1 MKSIELTQS
10 QIKALQSGATMFL
23 FPIKLQG
30 FTMLE
35 RNEFK
40 EITCEHCGTIM
51 YASYSYI
58 CPNCEGSMCY
68 RNFPLHK
75 GDKDIFVQE
84 EFTTDSDEEYGIN
97 DELVYYSDTEDYWFG
112 THEDNPQKYRNQ
124 WQPASKMTKEQSRYS
139 FNECIDAKA
148 IRVQDWMKYL
158 NTKNKKAIESFTFH
172 VSNEPISQKRR
183 RAFES
188 FYNQQLKEQNI
199 NRTYEDNDYIF
210 LVEFA

>member
-1 MKSIELTQS
+1 MNKSIELTQS
-10 QIKALQSGATMFL
+10 QIKALQSGATMFI

-30 FTMLE
+30 FTMYE

-40 EITCEHCGTIM
+40 EITCENCGHIM
-51 YASYSYI
+51 YAIYSYI

-68 RNFPLHK
+68 RNFPLHR

-124 WQPASKMTKEQSRYS
+124 WLPASKMTKEQSRYS
-139 FNECIDAKA
+139 FNECIDV
-148 IRVQDWMKYL
+148 RVVRAQEINIKDIPKIQTEMWMFDDW
-158 NTKNKKAIESFTFH
+158 
-172 VSNEPISQKRR
+172 
-183 RAFES
+183 
-188 FYNQQLKEQNI
+188 YNQQMKEQNI
-199 NRTYEDNDYIF
+199 NRTYEDNDYVF
-210 LVEFA
+210 LVEFKR

>member
-10 QIKALQSGATMFL
+10 QIKALESGATMFI

-139 FNECIDAKA
+139 FSECIDIKV
-148 IRVQDWMKYL
+148 IRVQEINIKDIPKIQTEMWMFDDW
-158 NTKNKKAIESFTFH
+158 
-172 VSNEPISQKRR
+172 
-183 RAFES
+183 
-188 FYNQQLKEQNI
+188 YNQQLKEQNI
-199 NRTYEDNDYIF
+199 NRTYEDNDYVF